1 MLQHSR
7 DKPLQWMHLE
17 QQVQGLMQLVL
28 QLQGLL
34 LVSLPLQMKVPLQVR
49 I

>member
-7 DKPLQWMHLE
+7 DKPVRRMHLE
-17 QQVQGLMQLVL
+17 QKVQGLMQLVL

-49 I
+49 S